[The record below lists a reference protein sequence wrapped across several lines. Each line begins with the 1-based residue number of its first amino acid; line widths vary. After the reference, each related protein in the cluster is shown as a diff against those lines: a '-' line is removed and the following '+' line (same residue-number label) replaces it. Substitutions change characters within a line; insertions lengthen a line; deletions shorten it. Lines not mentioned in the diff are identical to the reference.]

1 MTLARSHLASV
12 SFADS
17 MLFAGGKNETGR
29 YPSIIVNTNDQ
40 VDYFLLAGSNGTIVD
55 TNQRLSLPRFD
66 LSGAGLSML
75 VDQTVYVAL
84 ILHIHWAL
92 QFQQT
97 FTTLSQVQLR
107 FVRGR
112 PRQQQQRTP
121 HHRRMDSCR
130 RQGSRRILH

>member
-1 MTLARSHLASV
+1 
-12 SFADS
+12 

-29 YPSIIVNTNDQ
+29 PIIVNTNDQ
-40 VDYFLLAGSNGTIVD
+40 VDYFLLTGSNGTIVD

-97 FTTLSQVQLR
+97 FTTLSQ
-107 FVRGR
+107 
-112 PRQQQQRTP
+112 
-121 HHRRMDSCR
+121 D
-130 RQGSRRILH
+130 